1 MNRTPLLAA
10 LSALSALAVMLPLSA
25 VDVAWA
31 TPRAAT
37 AAASAVSDEFV
48 GLVSIPMFA
57 GPSKVGGVVRPNV
70 RVGGNCGTAF
80 VYLARVNGNQTRAT
94 YGFEN
99 LANVAVGYTAGAEFH
114 NEDTG
119 HVEIDRASGTLF
131 FRRSFQRSVTKTTGS
146 GDVVVFGHLHAIGTL
161 YDCYNSPGFFDRI
174 YVY

>member
-1 MNRTPLLAA
+1 MSRTPLVAA
-10 LSALSALAVMLPLSA
+10 LSAVAIMLPVTA

-31 TPRAAT
+31 TPRT
-37 AAASAVSDEFV
+37 FTASAPAVSHHFV
-48 GLVSIPMFA
+48 GRISIPMFA
-57 GPSKVGGVVRPNV
+57 GPSKFSGFVRPNV

-80 VYLARVNGNQTRAT
+80 LYLAGVNGNQTRAT

-99 LANVAVGYTAGAEFH
+99 LANVAVGYTAGADFH

-131 FRRSFQRSVTKTTGS
+131 FRRSFTRSVTKTTGS
-146 GDVVVFGHLHAIGTL
+146 GDVVVFGHLHAIGAL